1 MAFNPKEHMM
11 NLKGKEYL
19 EVKWRLVWFRE
30 DHPTW
35 QIDTILL
42 SSDDKSALFACKI
55 YDETGRQISSG
66 HGSESVRDFADYIEK
81 AETKS
86 IGRALAMLGYGTQFA
101 PELEEGERIVDA
113 PVDRKAAPKA
123 PAKPQE
129 EPKQNPP
136 KPKELDY
143 VLPEGI
149 FKGLTIAQVYKNKK
163 VPDLIS
169 DANTRKDDY
178 VINAIR
184 TVNAYIAACK

>member
-1 MAFNPKEHMM
+1 MFNPKEHMM

-30 DHPTW
+30 DHPNW
-35 QIDTILL
+35 QIDTTLL
-42 SSDDKSALFACKI
+42 TSDDKSALFACKI

-66 HGSESVRDFADYIEK
+66 HGSESVRDFGDFIEK

-113 PVDRKAAPKA
+113 PVDRKPKA
-123 PAKPQE
+123 
-129 EPKQNPP
+129 EPKAEPKKEAPP

-163 VPDLIS
+163 VPDLIA
-169 DANTRKDDY
+169 DANTRKDDF